1 MGIVHTLSDRAWL
14 RGPFSRVAAGYIR
27 LVFRTGDWRIIG
39 EATPARFWDADKPF
53 IGAFWHGRLLM
64 MPCCWRQGK
73 AIRVL
78 ISLRG
83 EGPLIAAVIS
93 HFDLGA
99 VYGSSTQGGTRALRA
114 LARASA
120 EGNSVA
126 VTPDGP
132 LGPRMRVAR
141 GIISLARMTG
151 LPILPV
157 SYSARRAAVLKS
169 WDSLLVPYPGSGG
182 AIIWGEPVSVDP
194 DADADALEA
203 ARIALETQMIAL
215 TNEADRLCGRN
226 TVPPAAA
233 VAEWAIAPDPDPEP
247 SPPA

>member
-1 MGIVHTLSDRAWL
+1 MGIVHTLAERAWL
-14 RGPFSRVAAGYIR
+14 RGPFSRLAAGYIR
-27 LVFRTGDWRIIG
+27 LVFRIGNWRIIG
-39 EATPARFWDADKPF
+39 EAAPARFWDADQPF
-53 IGAFWHGRLLM
+53 IVAFWHGRLLR
-64 MPCCWRQGK
+64 MPCCWRHGK

-99 VYGSSTQGGTRALRA
+99 VYGSSTQGGASALRA
-114 LARASA
+114 MARASA
-120 EGNSVA
+120 EGISVA

-132 LGPRMRVAR
+132 LGPRMRVAS
-141 GIISLARMTG
+141 GIISLARVTG

-157 SYSARRAAVLKS
+157 SYSARRGAILKT
-169 WDSLLVPYPGSGG
+169 WDSLLVPFPGSDGT
-182 AIIWGEPVSVDP
+182 IIWGEPVSVDR
-194 DADADALEA
+194 DADADAREE

-226 TVPPAAA
+226 TVAPAAA
-233 VAEWAIAPDPDPEP
+233 VAESAIAPDHDPR
-247 SPPA
+247 PPA